1 MTMAL
6 LALLSGALLFLYG
19 LLASSMTTFFGC
31 YVCYEAFRVRQK
43 VKNAEAELHP
53 LFHHYAD
60 RLERGGPGAGGLPGS
75 SAAGGG
81 PPGAYGAL

>member
-43 VKNAEAELHP
+43 VKNSEAELHP
-53 LFHHYAD
+53 LFHHYSD
-60 RLERGGPGAGGLPGS
+60 RLERSGPGVSGPPGNPPGVGG
-75 SAAGGG
+75 A
-81 PPGAYGAL
+81 PGAYGAL